1 MNLWDF
7 SIWNFLV
14 QMGIL
19 LTVLLLSNT
28 IRRKVPFI
36 RKSLLPTSV
45 IAGVLVLVLKEVGA
59 FFGFLDEGTM
69 EAVTYHALGLGFI
82 CIAMK
87 TSDKKITKKQSKDIF
102 DSGVVTVSGY
112 LIQAILGLAV
122 TILLGYTVM
131 PELFKAAGLLL
142 PMGYG
147 QGSGQAL
154 NFGKIFE
161 NDYGFT
167 GGSAFGLTI
176 AAVGF
181 IWACIG
187 GVVYLNIMRKKGKIK
202 PVDEKDTFVSQ
213 EEVSAPNEIPLT
225 ESVDKFTIQVA
236 IVMLVYF
243 LTFLFMR
250 GISWLCDQ
258 NYLGNF
264 GINTVKPMIW
274 GFNFLLGTIFAVLV
288 KFVMKKLRKHNIMT
302 RDYPNNFLLNRMG
315 GFFFDIMIVA
325 GVAAIRI
332 EMLADLWIPLVIICM
347 LGGFV
352 TMFYTDYLC
361 KKRFSDYRIEQSV
374 AFFGMLLGTAS
385 TGMILLREVDPN
397 YKTPAANNLV
407 MQSIPAI
414 AFGFPLM
421 LLMGFA
427 PKGDTQTLITFGI
440 LIVFFVFM
448 NLLLFRD
455 RVFRRRNKGTPASS
469 VGEAQKDADAAEPAE
484 VGTEGD
490 GERENSPSEN
500 L

>member
-19 LTVLLLSNT
+19 MTILLLSNT
-28 IRRKVPFI
+28 LRRKVPFI

-45 IAGVLVLVLKEVGA
+45 IAGILILILKECGA

-87 TSDKKITKKQSKDIF
+87 TNKEKTTKKQSKDIF
-102 DSGVVTVSGY
+102 DSGIVTVSTY
-112 LIQAILGLAV
+112 LMQGILGLAV
-122 TILLGYTVM
+122 TILLGYTFM
-131 PELFKAAGLLL
+131 PDLFKAAGLLL

-154 NFGKIFE
+154 NFGNIFE
-161 NDYGFT
+161 GKGFE
-167 GGSAFGLTI
+167 GGAAFGLTI

-181 IWACIG
+181 VWACIG
-187 GVVYLNIMRKKGKIK
+187 GVVYLNILRKKGKFK
-202 PVDEKDTFVSQ
+202 PVSEQQRTYISS
-213 EEVSAPNEIPLT
+213 EEVDAPNQIPLS

-243 LTFLFMR
+243 ITFLVMQ

-258 NYLGNF
+258 NYLGTF
-264 GINTVKPMIW
+264 GTNTVKPMIW
-274 GFNFLLGTIFAVLV
+274 GFNFLLGTIFAVVV
-288 KFVMKKLRKHNIMT
+288 KLIMKKLRKHNIMT
-302 RDYPNNFLLNRMG
+302 RDYPNNFLLNRLG

-325 GVAAIRI
+325 GIAAIKI
-332 EMLADLWIPLVIICM
+332 EMLADLWIPLAIICVI
-347 LGGFV
+347 GGFA
-352 TMFYTDYLC
+352 TMFYVDWIC
-361 KKRFSDYRIEQSV
+361 KKRFPDYRIEQSV

-397 YKTPAANNLV
+397 FRTPAANNLV
-407 MQSIPAI
+407 VQSIPACI
-414 AFGFPLM
+414 FGFPLM
-421 LLMGFA
+421 LLMGLA
-427 PKGDTQTLITFGI
+427 PQGDVQTLITFGI
-440 LIVFFVFM
+440 LIVFFVAM
-448 NLLLFRD
+448 NLLLFRSWIFK
-455 RVFRRRNKGTPASS
+455 RKKGGGEPTP
-469 VGEAQKDADAAEPAE
+469 GEGETAE
-484 VGTEGD
+484 
-490 GERENSPSEN
+490 ENSES